1 MQPPDGPSRPTPS
14 LLPLLPLLLVLV
26 IPALIVPPAFLFL
39 LRRTVRPVLL
49 ATAVSI
55 PFSLFVC
62 GWWAL
67 GASFETTGLDGV
79 EPDER
84 WWSTTGLRLVALG
97 MWLLAALFGRLVW
110 VRRKRLE
117 RTVAVVEVS
126 LYTRR
131 C

>member
-1 MQPPDGPSRPTPS
+1 
-14 LLPLLPLLLVLV
+14 
-26 IPALIVPPAFLFL
+26 
-39 LRRTVRPVLL
+39 
-49 ATAVSI
+49 
-55 PFSLFVC
+55 
-62 GWWAL
+62 L

-126 LYTRR
+126 HTPDVADGQLATELLLTHPPLLLLYPILLGVFAVASIPFVTLVIRFAMIGYWR
-131 C
+131 HP